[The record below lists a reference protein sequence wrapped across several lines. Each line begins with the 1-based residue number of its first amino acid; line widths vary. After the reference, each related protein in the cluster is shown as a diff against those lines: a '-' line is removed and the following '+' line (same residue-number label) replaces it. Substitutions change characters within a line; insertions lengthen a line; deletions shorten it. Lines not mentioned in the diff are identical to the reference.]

1 MLRRFNRTQW
11 PAMPLMQRKEA
22 ATGEGDAL
30 PADAEAADDP
40 GTGEHVHQVGGLA
53 VLQEETAAGGSSP
66 LDRDQGPGA
75 CQGERVPR
83 RQADRAPGAREG
95 PEGDVWTQLRAAAV
109 HPEIA
114 Q

>member
-1 MLRRFNRTQW
+1 MLCRQ
-11 PAMPLMQRKEA
+11 MQKRLTIQERESMY
-22 ATGEGDAL
+22 T
-30 PADAEAADDP
+30 
-40 GTGEHVHQVGGLA
+40 VHQVGSLA

-75 CQGERVPR
+75 RQGERVPR

>member
-1 MLRRFNRTQW
+1 MTSYALVQC
-11 PAMPLMQRKEA
+11 KEA

-30 PADAEAADDP
+30 PSDAEAADDP
-40 GTGEHVHQVGGLA
+40 GTGEHVHQVGNLA
-53 VLQEETAAGGSSP
+53 VLQEETTAGGSAP

-75 CQGERVPR
+75 CEGECVPR
-83 RQADRAPGAREG
+83 RQTDRAPGAGEG